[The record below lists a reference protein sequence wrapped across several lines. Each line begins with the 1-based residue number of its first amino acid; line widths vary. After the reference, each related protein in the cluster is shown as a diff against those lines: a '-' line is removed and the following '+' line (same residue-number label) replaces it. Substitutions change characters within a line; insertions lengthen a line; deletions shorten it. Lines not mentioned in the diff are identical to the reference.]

1 LLNRALD
8 KYGEDYGDGI
18 RSDADYHD
26 EPMDEQVEDDIRSEA
41 MMKKRDERRG
51 NNQGS
56 DYSQSLLEV
65 DMKIEEM
72 YDPGR
77 PSSACSFLG
86 F

>member
-1 LLNRALD
+1 LFNRALD
-8 KYGEDYGDGI
+8 KSDEDYGNGI
-18 RSDADYHD
+18 GSDADYHD
-26 EPMDEQVEDDIRSEA
+26 EPMDEPVEDDIRSGA
-41 MMKKRDERRG
+41 MTKTRDERKG